1 MHLRAG
7 RLFLADGDSENAVRH
22 FRRAI
27 ELFPYYTGEGNPYEA
42 LAELF
47 EKKNDIAEAADVL
60 EALIKYD
67 QNNLDALKTLA
78 RLRLAQGDPARSLEA
93 LRLGF
98 YISPFDY
105 AAHTKAGELHLDA
118 KDFAQALSEFRT
130 TLALQPPNIA
140 EANYN
145 VATAYFGMGKQ
156 PEAKHAV
163 LRALEAAPRYERAQ
177 ELLLKITG
185 Q

>member
-1 MHLRAG
+1 M
-7 RLFLADGDSENAVRH
+7 
-22 FRRAI
+22 
-27 ELFPYYTGEGNPYEA
+27 
-42 LAELF
+42 
-47 EKKNDIAEAADVL
+47 
-60 EALIKYD
+60 
-67 QNNLDALKTLA
+67 NNLNALNSLA
-78 RLRLAQGDPARSLEA
+78 RLRLAQGNTACSLEA

-118 KDFAQALSEFRT
+118 KDFRQALSEFQA

-145 VATAYFGMGKQ
+145 VAAAYYGLGKQ